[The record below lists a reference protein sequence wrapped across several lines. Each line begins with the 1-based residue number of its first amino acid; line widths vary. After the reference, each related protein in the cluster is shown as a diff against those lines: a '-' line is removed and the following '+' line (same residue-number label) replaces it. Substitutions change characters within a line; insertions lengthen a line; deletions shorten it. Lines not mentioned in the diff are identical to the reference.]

1 MGNPAMDAEAVQASP
16 RAMRLIVDEI
26 SQDLSRYSTS
36 NQTIVKQTKLLAIN
50 AIIEAA
56 RAGDRGKGFAVVAE
70 EVQHLADQSAEI
82 ATRFEQTVLTRVG
95 LSRNLSEALV
105 SEMEGVRL
113 TDLAQTLVQLIVRN
127 LYERTADVRWWATD
141 TALWQAL
148 AEPDTQSLSFA
159 AERLGI
165 ISRYYTVYVDL
176 VLTDTKGRVV
186 ASANPK
192 YTRALAGSDMSGQKW
207 FRMARATHSGDDY
220 VVGDVETSAHH
231 GGRQVLVY
239 ATGVRAGGKA
249 DGALLGT
256 LGVYFDWEE
265 QGATI
270 VETEAA
276 LPENVKAKTTVML
289 LDGNSRV
296 IASTNPELM
305 FTTYRLESGGQTRGS
320 YYDRSGNIVCYAKTL
335 GYEEYDGLGW
345 HGVVVQQTETEDDIR
360 AGLNAA

>member
-1 MGNPAMDAEAVQASP
+1 MTNPATEAAGVQASP

-56 RAGDRGKGFAVVAE
+56 RAGETGKGFAVVAE

-82 ATRFEQTVLTRVG
+82 ATRFEQTVLTRVD
-95 LSRNLSEALV
+95 LSRALSEALV
-105 SEMEGVRL
+105 LEMEGIRL

-148 AEPDTQSLSFA
+148 AKPEVEALMFA
-159 AERLGI
+159 SERLGI

-176 VLTDTKGRVV
+176 VMTDARGRVV

-192 YTRALAGSDMSGQKW
+192 YTRNLAGADMSGQNW
-207 FRMARATHSGDDY
+207 FRMARATKSGDDY
-220 VVGDVETSAHH
+220 VVDDVENSTHH

-239 ATGVRAGGKA
+239 ATGVRDGGKA
-249 DGALLGT
+249 DGQLLGT
-256 LGVYFDWEE
+256 LGVYFDWEQ

-276 LPENVKAKTTVML
+276 LPEAVKDKTIVLL

-296 IASTNPELM
+296 IASTDPGMM
-305 FTTYRLESGGQTRGS
+305 FQTYKLENRGQTRGS
-320 YYDRSGNIVCYAKTL
+320 YYDRKGNIVAYAKTL
-335 GYEEYDGLGW
+335 GYEDYDGLGW
-345 HGVVVQQTETEDDIR
+345 HGVVIQQTETEEAIR
-360 AGLNAA
+360 EGLNAA